1 MDNENNKDGKKAR
14 RLPKMLQVND
24 VRIAIVDDNKV
35 NLRIAATLLKEFGAA
50 LEAFSSGSGILKAL
64 NMGRRYDIIFMD
76 HMMPEMD
83 GLETTRQIRS
93 ISEEYAKETV
103 IIALTANAVDGIG
116 EEYLA
121 AGMDDWLF
129 KPVNLKNFQE
139 KLVKF
144 LPPEKQHFIEEE

>member
-1 MDNENNKDGKKAR
+1 MGNNKNEKEAGK
-14 RLPKMLQVND
+14 LSEILQVED

-35 NLRIAATLLKEFGAA
+35 NLRIAAALLKEFGAA
-50 LEAFSSGSGILKAL
+50 LEAFTSGSAILKAL
-64 NMGRRYDIIFMD
+64 DMGRRYDIIFMD

-83 GLETTRQIRS
+83 GLETTRRIRS
-93 ISEEYAKETV
+93 LPDSCAKDTV
-103 IIALTANAVDGIG
+103 IIAVTANSGEGVG

-144 LPPEKQHFIEEE
+144 LPEEKQRFIREE